1 MDNLIFY
8 LDVTI
13 ISKCFT
19 WLISFNY
26 NNNLIIGTIIITF
39 ILQTRKLKDTKVKW
53 IVHSY
58 INNKVV

>member
-58 INNKVV
+58 IDNKVV